1 MPLFRHGNVI
11 VVVPH
16 VMWEVVFHCLRDF
29 SFSYGGFLKSGVDQ
43 EQQEAHNNR
52 VHFIHWNGM
61 LAF

>member
-1 MPLFRHGNVI
+1 
-11 VVVPH
+11 
-16 VMWEVVFHCLRDF
+16 MWEVVFHCLRDF